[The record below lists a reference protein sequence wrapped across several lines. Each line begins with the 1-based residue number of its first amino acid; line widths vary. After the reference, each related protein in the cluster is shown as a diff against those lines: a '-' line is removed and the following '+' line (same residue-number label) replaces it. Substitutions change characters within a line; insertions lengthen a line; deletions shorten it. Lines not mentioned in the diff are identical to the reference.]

1 MGAREKKTLKMAES
15 EKQDKVVVVVN
26 GGNEEEERLIEGVAV
41 LDFDM
46 LCSTVAMQTQAKWT
60 RLHTQEDEDEE
71 DGGVEFGGVL
81 RMWEGDLLDCF
92 QDRRISLESAL

>member
-1 MGAREKKTLKMAES
+1 MAES
-15 EKQDKVVVVVN
+15 GKQEKVVVVVN

-60 RLHTQEDEDEE
+60 RLHTQEDEDEDKE

-92 QDRRISLESAL
+92 QDRRISLQSAL